1 MRQMFFAE
9 APGPTDQKLTPHL
22 RRTGAYLWRLYI
34 GLTLAAAIALSVAGL
49 PMYDAV
55 CHAMTTL
62 AAGGFSPHA
71 QSIMGYNNA
80 AAEWIICVFMFL
92 AGARTSL
99 FSIVRS
105 WVDRAIVSRRRV
117 PSLCRDC
124 CGRRW
129 LFDIVAVGRTR

>member
-22 RRTGAYLWRLYI
+22 RQTAAYLWRLYI

-80 AAEWIICVFMFL
+80 AAEWIICVFVFL
-92 AGARTSL
+92 AGASFALQYRALLGRPGDCFATTSSEPMQGL
-99 FSIVRS
+99 LRS
-105 WVDRAIVSRRRV
+105 
-117 PSLCRDC
+117 PL
-124 CGRRW
+124 
-129 LFDIVAVGRTR
+129 AV